1 MNRLTIANKAGGF
14 YSGDLLK
21 DLLDGWK
28 SDYLLLILPGGEIEF
43 GAHALERFVQVADD
57 TGAGLIYSDF
67 REKNGDEVADHPLID
82 YQLGSVRD
90 NFDFGSV
97 LLFSRQAVEK
107 AISERGAISPEL
119 NWGGLYDLRLK
130 LSASSSIF

>member
-1 MNRLTIANKAGGF
+1 MNRLTIANMAGGF

-28 SDYLLLILPGGEIEF
+28 SDYLLLILPGGEIDF

-67 REKNGDEVADHPLID
+67 RETGGYRTPFMIHVRQNGEDFAD
-82 YQLGSVRD
+82 VVFEEMEF
-90 NFDFGSV
+90 N
-97 LLFSRQAVEK
+97 A
-107 AISERGAISPEL
+107 
-119 NWGGLYDLRLK
+119 GLMKEAL
-130 LSASSSIF
+130 AQP